1 MGFFFAQSM
10 TDYTDL
16 YLSFFVFF
24 SFQSF
29 LGTKK
34 VKYVIPFDRV
44 VKILFKAGS
53 PPDMINNY
61 LKLIESNEVR
71 LKLAEEFKL
80 S

>member
-1 MGFFFAQSM
+1 MKLLNGFRTSQI
-10 TDYTDL
+10 
-16 YLSFFVFF
+16 VF
-24 SFQSF
+24 SQIVVINNRII
-29 LGTKK
+29 KK